1 MASNS
6 RTQYQHF
13 VPQFLLRNFSHPY
26 KPQKDDRQKKN
37 RTKRKDEKKLYRGEP
52 VVNNLD
58 LSEDLPVPREAPVN
72 RVLGQMDMYRDT
84 SKPSSEQQHIEQM
97 FRKMEGKASEVFRKI
112 TKAFEQKE
120 NGLWLTREER
130 DLLRKFLF
138 LLKYRGSGFHRR
150 FYHDDSE
157 SYKADDR
164 ELLWE
169 YMAEKGFQRPTDVWF
184 DNLKTIME
192 LHMDPEGKWIHDLPK
207 RMFTDDAMWFI
218 MHVQMMYMAICT
230 PSNPADE
237 FILTDNCYNI
247 FEGPNCFATDKK
259 TGRIEPAAHAP
270 LHEFAPIS
278 PKLMI
283 ILRILVLPVPEED
296 ADPDAKAQ
304 RDLIR
309 AQTLGAHYNWDVKS
323 LLSDLPI
330 SKARNNYSKIV
341 DGRAW
346 FNQGEDGTG
355 RKDHKFCFQYF
366 QIDTKHI
373 HTINSILLQNAH
385 VCSRVVFGTQ
395 DSLSRT
401 LEAHLTSPRNNMI
414 GDDAELRLEF
424 LMKLARVSKFLG
436 SEKEP
441 IWRMEPVSDVQDY
454 ESSRLN
460 IIEMRRIF
468 AKLIRPDWEYDIK
481 NEFMQVYTSLGKR
494 FL

>member
-1 MASNS
+1 MAGNS

-37 RTKRKDEKKLYRGEP
+37 RTKRKDEKKLYRGEL

-120 NGLWLTREER
+120 SGLWLTREER

-138 LLKYRGSGFHRR
+138 LLKYRGSTFHRR

-192 LHMDPEGKWIHDLPK
+192 LRMDPEGKWIHDLPK

-218 MHVQMMYMAICT
+218 IHVQMMYMAICT

-237 FILTDNCYNI
+237 FILTDNSYNI
-247 FEGPNCFATDKK
+247 FEGPNCFAIDKE
-259 TGRIEPAAHAP
+259 TGRVEPAAHSP

-283 ILRILVLPVPEED
+283 ILRSYVLPVPEED
-296 ADPDAKAQ
+296 TNPNVKAE
-304 RDLIR
+304 RDIFRSHVLSV
-309 AQTLGAHYNWDVKS
+309 YNFDVKS
-323 LLSDLPI
+323 LLADLPI
-330 SKARNNYSKIV
+330 AKARNNYSEII
-341 DGRAW
+341 DGCVQL
-346 FNQGEDGTG
+346 NLGEDGTR

-366 QIDTKHI
+366 PTNTKDV
-373 HTINSILLQNAH
+373 HTINGIMLQNAY
-385 VCSRVVFGTQ
+385 VCARVVFGTQ
-395 DSLSRT
+395 ESLSRT
-401 LEAHLTSPRNNMI
+401 LEAHLTSPWNI
-414 GDDAELRLEF
+414 ITGDDAELRLEF
-424 LMKLARVSKFLG
+424 LMKLARVSKSLG

-441 IWRMEPVSDVQDY
+441 IWKEEPVSDVQDY
-454 ESSRLN
+454 ESTRLN
-460 IIEMRRIF
+460 IIEMRRNF
-468 AKLIRPDWEYDIK
+468 AKLTRSDWKFDTK
-481 NEFMQVYTSLGKR
+481 NEFVQIHTSLGKG